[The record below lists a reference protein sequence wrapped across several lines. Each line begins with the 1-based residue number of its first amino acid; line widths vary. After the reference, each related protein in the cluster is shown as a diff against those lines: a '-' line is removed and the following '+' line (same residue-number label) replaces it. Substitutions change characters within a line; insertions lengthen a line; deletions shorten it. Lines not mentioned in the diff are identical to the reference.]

1 MEQTSA
7 NQIPAHLADRKKSRF
22 SSISIGIGLLLFL
35 VIGLMVWATF
45 NTGAYYMTVD
55 EVVVPDAVQLGQQV
69 RVNGIVV
76 GDSEE
81 WNAEEL
87 TLKFRIYDENA
98 PDESGN
104 QLAVVITGK
113 PRPDNFQRAV
123 SAIVEGQMQPDGT
136 LQASK
141 VMLKCPSRYEEGIE
155 QVEELIIIDTTS

>member
-1 MEQTSA
+1 MEQATT
-7 NQIPAHLADRKKSRF
+7 NQIPAHLADRKKSPF
-22 SSISIGIGLLLFL
+22 KSIPIVIGALLFL
-35 VIGLMVWATF
+35 VIGLMVWATV

-55 EVVVPDAVQLGQQV
+55 EVMAPNAVQQGQPI

-81 WNAEEL
+81 WNPEEL

-98 PDESGN
+98 PDDSGN

-123 SAIVEGQMQPDGT
+123 SAIVEGEMQPDGT

-155 QVEELIIIDTTS
+155 DVEEIIIIDATS

>member
-1 MEQTSA
+1 MEQVST
-7 NQIPAHLADRKKSRF
+7 NQIPAHLADRKKSRIK
-22 SSISIGIGLLLFL
+22 SIPIVIGLLLFC
-35 VIGLMVWATF
+35 VIGLMVWATI

-55 EVVVPDAVQLGQQV
+55 EALAPDAVQLGQPV

-81 WNAEEL
+81 WNPEEL

-123 SAIVEGQMQPDGT
+123 SAIVEGEIQPDGT

-155 QVEELIIIDTTS
+155 EYEEIIIDTTS